1 MNKKGGRM
9 GENGEF
15 SSRRKIVRLVPFHP
29 FYPSLPV
36 QNFYSL
42 EASAK
47 FIRATEFVSAR
58 PRAFNV
64 YREAPLFARAKIKR
78 RACLDDPPLKNC
90 HVSSIISNLLFPPSL
105 SSIHVHQFRPIFF
118 PPSFRIVSRVPLR
131 SLSREQTSMVHGRLS
146 GAKQRETE
154 RRGDAAG
161 ERWRRV

>member
-29 FYPSLPV
+29 FYPSLSV

-47 FIRATEFVSAR
+47 FIRTTEFVSAR

-90 HVSSIISNLLFPPSL
+90 HVSSIISSLLFPPL
-105 SSIHVHQFRPIFF
+105 FVVHPCSSISSYFL
-118 PPSFRIVSRVPLR
+118 PSSFSNRLACSTPLFIAR
-131 SLSREQTSMVHGRLS
+131 ANIHHGRLI
-146 GAKQRETE
+146 GAKQRGTE
-154 RRGDAAG
+154 RRGDVAG